1 MTPRTSGLGN
11 RIYKTTMRY
20 LKAHPI
26 YEAVLA
32 NGCYAPSIEE
42 LEQLPAYK
50 ALTHYL
56 DQTVTRRS
64 YTLGDKN
71 YLWDTDSQ
79 ANGKGIR
86 ILRLANSHYWFKIN
100 PCINTIYYGQ
110 EKVNKDFTV
119 DLSNLEGWNQALE
132 LVGQYSIARSLNV
145 RFSVIHGLQ
154 YHHQRILNLLYTGN
168 PSDTS
173 RDSQQFSDYGLL
185 TLEYLLGKEALNSVF
200 VKLITQDASN
210 LNRLPS
216 RWSDADRLA
225 ILKQAGFSDE
235 DAQGVLLSSEFGLI

>member
-1 MTPRTSGLGN
+1 
-11 RIYKTTMRY
+11 MRY

-26 YEAVLA
+26 YEAQLS

-64 YTLGDKN
+64 YTLEDKN
-71 YLWDTDSQ
+71 YKWDTDSR
-79 ANGKGIR
+79 ANAKGIR

-110 EKVNKDFTV
+110 EKVNKDFEV
-119 DLSNLEGWNQALE
+119 DLSHLEGWNQAIE
-132 LVGQYSIARSLNV
+132 LVGQYSIARSHNV
-145 RFSVIHGLQ
+145 RFSVLRGLGD
-154 YHHQRILNLLYTGN
+154 HPKRILNLLHSGT
-168 PSDTS
+168 PSDPDRS
-173 RDSQQFSDYGLL
+173 SPQFNAYGLL
-185 TLEYLLGKEALNSVF
+185 TVEYLLGKEALTSF
-200 VKLITQDASN
+200 LIKLISQNVSV
-210 LNRLPS
+210 LKHLPNS
-216 RWSDADRLA
+216 WSEADRLA
-225 ILKQAGFSDE
+225 LLKQAGFSDE